1 MQRSSGFSKALTIVM
16 VLECVIIAIL
26 LIVNI
31 SAYSQTGYYYQDQD
45 YLFSSIQNEAYSTV
59 VSSTFTNR
67 YSGVKAK
74 GDMED
79 MYRVGDY
86 TYAASLYRVY
96 SAVGDEERAEEY
108 MDRMEDAY
116 DEMGIYSAVVNDIN
130 QKFGITDFDK

>member
-74 GDMED
+74 GDM
-79 MYRVGDY
+79 
-86 TYAASLYRVY
+86 
-96 SAVGDEERAEEY
+96 
-108 MDRMEDAY
+108 AY
-116 DEMGIYSAVVNDIN
+116 GIHQSYE
-130 QKFGITDFDK
+130 G